1 MPFLMKV
8 PSALPDPAET
18 SCEIA
23 HGRAVL
29 VHVTAGQLLTV
40 MDSEGDRAAQL
51 FAFTDAEPS
60 EFLSPHHTRVF
71 SNSYRLTLGMRLV
84 TNRRRPIMVLGR
96 DGGSLHDL
104 LMPGSTR
111 ESLSAAGLCEEA
123 GSVELLDDV
132 LRHHD
137 LEVPKRP
144 DPVNLFLDVA
154 VEQSGALV
162 PRSAPSRAGRAVT
175 CRVLIDA
182 QIIVAAAANDLGVA
196 GGRGPLSV
204 RIHNQL

>member
-8 PSALPDPAET
+8 PSTLPDPAET
-18 SCEIA
+18 ACEIA
-23 HGRAVL
+23 HGTAAL

-40 MDSEGDRAAQL
+40 MDIEGNRAAQL
-51 FAFTDAEPS
+51 FALTEAEPR

-96 DGGSLHDL
+96 DGGSPHDL

-111 ESLSAAGLCEEA
+111 ESLSAAGLREEA
-123 GSVELLDDV
+123 GSGELLRDV
-132 LRHHD
+132 LRRHD
-137 LEVPKRP
+137 IRAPKHP
-144 DPVNLFLDVA
+144 DPVNLFLDAA

-162 PRSAPSRAGRAVT
+162 PRATMPRAGRAVT

-182 QIIVAAAANDLGVA
+182 QVIVAAAANDLGIA

-204 RIHNQL
+204 RVHNHL